1 MASLTSKGQVGKNTS
16 CTISADAGALDPT
29 QSLQDRPMVNHHL
42 WWRIDSASNP
52 NPKSNPS
59 SRKSLHAKTEPSQ
72 AGCMNMNFSCPHCA
86 RTAPPKRPL
95 SSAWSDVLVPPRTA
109 RALQTTPRL
118 SAATFHANAHAV
130 FTQKSDDSR
139 HRRNKISKG

>member
-16 CTISADAGALDPT
+16 CTICADAGALDPT

-52 NPKSNPS
+52 NPKSDPS

-95 SSAWSDVLVPPRTA
+95 SSAWSDVLVPPHTA

-118 SAATFHANAHAV
+118 SAGSSPRCNRSRWFSARAV
-130 FTQKSDDSR
+130 TPKSPA
-139 HRRNKISKG
+139 